1 MLRDAAVDLIMKR
14 LGNQNDVSLRDDIIA
29 EMVQAQVTV
38 LEGDLFKPW
47 FLVSEEASN
56 MTVIGE
62 ERVPLPDDWIDFWDE
77 IGLYRYDS
85 SLDDPYIEMVRDDW
99 SLIKEQLNYSGKP
112 SHWDIG
118 NNYLLMRPLADAAYE
133 LRFWYIAK
141 GLTLAGTYGDANNI
155 ENDWLKWASDWLI
168 GETGAVI
175 AEQYLQMT
183 EKRVDTWKRQ
193 AVRGRERLRQLN
205 VKMEEALKERIRGG

>member
-1 MLRDAAVDLIMKR
+1 MLRDAAVDLMMKR

-29 EMVQAQVTV
+29 EMVQAQATV
-38 LEGDLFKPW
+38 LEGDVFKPW

-56 MTVIGE
+56 TTAIGE
-62 ERVPLPDDWIDFWDE
+62 ERVPLPADFIDFWDE
-77 IGLYRYDS
+77 IGLYRYDA

-99 SLIKEQLNYSGKP
+99 ELIKECKNFSDKP
-112 SHWDIG
+112 THWDVG
-118 NNYLLMRPLADAAYE
+118 GMYLLMRPLADAVYN
-133 LRFWYIAK
+133 LRLWYIAK
-141 GLTLAGTYGDANNI
+141 GLDLSGTYGDANNI

-183 EKRVDTWKRQ
+183 DKRVEAWQRQ
-193 AVRGRERLRQLN
+193 AVRGRERLRTLN